1 MSHDLLGW
9 RFLERC
15 AACNLFYGLCICWP
29 NRHLRTN
36 WRRHLKVA
44 VTTSSEYFLSSFTIA
59 PLNSLFFSQEVKL
72 TCLKKHYNLQLMKTW
87 SISFCNWS
95 GLFVCLPS
103 GKDSMQ
109 FSFEFISLL
118 IGQLALKL
126 SRWYQ
131 MIGSVQLTHVEG
143 LILHVEV
150 LLYRRTGIRSDEH
163 QVCKDRLLG
172 YLRRVTNLDTGE
184 YCNGLTTRMYSSV
197 GLCGLKEGKQG
208 RRRLVGVEDSNT
220 CNEDKVSL

>member
-1 MSHDLLGW
+1 MKSCGLDKQPWTWGVTWFTWVTFSGKMRCMQFVLWPAHLLTKSSPW
-9 RFLERC
+9 NKL
-15 AACNLFYGLCICWP
+15 ASS
-29 NRHLRTN
+29 
-36 WRRHLKVA
+36 

-95 GLFVCLPS
+95 GVFVCFPS

-109 FSFEFISLL
+109 FSSEFISLL

-131 MIGSVQLTHVEG
+131 YDRLCSTDSC
-143 LILHVEV
+143 
-150 LLYRRTGIRSDEH
+150 RRTNFACRSA
-163 QVCKDRLLG
+163 
-172 YLRRVTNLDTGE
+172 YLSQNW
-184 YCNGLTTRMYSSV
+184 
-197 GLCGLKEGKQG
+197 
-208 RRRLVGVEDSNT
+208 
-220 CNEDKVSL
+220 DKVGRASSL